1 MAGISFVIERSDE
14 ASRTSV
20 VRTISVLRPRMSQN
34 SLTFEDFKLRSAGN
48 YLVSPFPFI
57 FIHNWKTEHNRN
69 RRSLILREFPC
80 HSDVKRPLSSI
91 SRHVQWSKPD
101 IVQGETAFIR
111 HGRIMLQYASVL
123 FNALANRLPGSDQ
136 IPVVRFPHEFLIR
149 SELRVNQILQ
159 LVLVGGQERHSRQ
172 QYSTARLLVRR
183 LSTLRRAD
191 VENDPVGPR
200 CPGINSYVECLVE
213 TARRRRARH
222 GRRRF
227 TDAVFLDGRYSRNG
241 IEERR

>member
-20 VRTISVLRPRMSQN
+20 VRTISVRRPRMIQN
-34 SLTFEDFKLRSAGN
+34 PLAFVDFELWSAGN

-57 FIHNWKTEHNRN
+57 FIYNWITEHNRN
-69 RRSLILREFPC
+69 RRSLILRKFPC
-80 HSDVKRPLSSI
+80 QSYVKRPLGSI

-111 HGRIMLQYASVL
+111 HGCIILQYPSVL
-123 FNALANRLPGSDQ
+123 LNTPPPRLSGSDQ
-136 IPVVRFPHEFLIR
+136 IPVVRLPHEFLIR
-149 SELRVNQILQ
+149 SELGVNQILQ
-159 LVLVGGQERHSRQ
+159 LVLVGGHERHSRQ
-172 QYSTARLLVRR
+172 QYSTARIVVRR
-183 LSTLRRAD
+183 LPTSRCAD
-191 VENDPVGPR
+191 VENDPVSPR

-213 TARRRRARH
+213 AARRRRARH
-222 GRRRF
+222 SRWRF
-227 TDAVFLDGRYSRNG
+227 SDAVFLDARYSRNG